1 MNRRFCFA
9 LAALAIAL
17 SAPALAEQNPQ
28 SAKEAAVSEKF
39 VSLADGFLVSGQIAP
54 EDIAAA
60 KALGVTLIINN
71 RPDGEAL
78 GQPKGA
84 DIARAAKAA
93 GLSYVAIPVG
103 AAGIG
108 DRQLDEFDAALAAN
122 GGGVL
127 AFCRTGTRST
137 MVWALAGARAG
148 APVDEIVRKAAD
160 AGYDLRNIAPR
171 LKAMSET
178 ADR

>member
-1 MNRRFCFA
+1 MSDNF
-9 LAALAIAL
+9 ISL
-17 SAPALAEQNPQ
+17 S
-28 SAKEAAVSEKF
+28 
-39 VSLADGFLVSGQIAP
+39 DGFRVSGQLQP

-84 DIARAAKAA
+84 DIERAARAA
-93 GLSYVAIPVG
+93 GLSYIAIPVG

-108 DRQLDEFDAALAAN
+108 DRQLDDFDAALAAN
-122 GGGVL
+122 SGSVL

-137 MVWALAGARAG
+137 MVWALAEARAG
-148 APVDEIVRKAAD
+148 APVEEIVRKAAD

-171 LKAMSET
+171 LEALSD
-178 ADR
+178 AAGH